1 MGCLKITYQPQMQV
15 LRTRKP
21 VQSHEAKVVQ
31 CWFSVDPLAEK
42 YAPIS
47 PYAYVANNP
56 LIYIDPDGRDIW
68 EVNTRGRVDN
78 SWQATK
84 HYLFGDGSP
93 ARIGPN
99 TTNSLLNSPQFLK
112 AHRGII
118 NGQSSQSG
126 KFTVDMTKRVFH
138 IGRTNVSYSI
148 APGGHSVTYKLYD
161 GDGFWDPD
169 FIDEKYLGPSS
180 PYFRPDGPG
189 PNLERLGGTPYYY
202 IPTIITFP
210 F

>member
-1 MGCLKITYQPQMQV
+1 VMNSDGSVLYSTTNSELLDITFVSAGIIY
-15 LRTRKP
+15 R
-21 VQSHEAKVVQ
+21 
-31 CWFSVDPLAEK
+31 
-42 YAPIS
+42 APRASGGGGVTI
-47 PYAYVANNP
+47 
-56 LIYIDPDGRDIW
+56 
-68 EVNTRGRVDN
+68 DN
-78 SWQATK
+78 SAQAIV
-84 HYLFGDGSP
+84 HYLFGGGSP

-99 TTNSLLNSPQFLK
+99 TTNSLLNSPTFLN

-118 NGQSSQSG
+118 NGQSNPSG
-126 KFTVDMTKRVFH
+126 KFSIDMTKRVFH

-148 APGGHSVTYKLYD
+148 DPGGKSVTYKLYD

-169 FIDEKYLGPSS
+169 FIDEKYLGPNS

-189 PNLERLGGTPYYY
+189 PNLERFGGTPYYY